1 MRGFIAGIA
10 ATLVVGLIAVYML
23 LRSGLIPANA
33 DAKPGGLELWV
44 ASMSLDATLRRD
56 APKGPNP
63 VALTDANLSEGIKL
77 YGQHCALCHGTALDG
92 IGGVGPSCFTCHLS
106 APQFRLRCS
115 YCHALPPNGA
125 IDLTGAPTPVNH
137 AGVSDPAAFAT
148 AHWLLISYPQ
158 WNQLMRIAAA
168 PQVVSVE
175 AAPLYLCP

>member
-77 YGQHCALCHGTALDG
+77 YGQHCALCHGTAAGDAGASAIAKGLY
-92 IGGVGPSCFTCHLS
+92 PSP
-106 APQFRLRCS
+106 PQFATEGVEDDPEGVS
-115 YCHALPPNGA
+115 YWKIKHG
-125 IDLTGAPTPVNH
+125 IRLTGMPSWRSTLSDRQIWTIALFLKNMNKLTPAPR
-137 AGVSDPAAFAT
+137 SD
-148 AHWLLISYPQ
+148 WQQIK
-158 WNQLMRIAAA
+158 N
-168 PQVVSVE
+168 
-175 AAPLYLCP
+175 